1 MKVLSKSRFKLGL
14 ECPNKLYYTGKPTVF
29 PNKKSSDAFLQA
41 LANGGFQVEE
51 LARMHY
57 PCGIF
62 IDAEPHEYQ
71 KASDLT
77 RDALQQENVIIY
89 EAAFLVDGYY
99 VRTDVLVKQKNKI
112 HLIEVKAKS
121 ISPKKEF
128 IFKGKRGGLDAG
140 YKPYLYDLA
149 FQKKVAQLAFPDFEY
164 KASFMMADKTKTA
177 SIDGMNQLFR
187 VPMGGDPRQGIVKRV
202 NTLAEIGNSVL
213 TEIDVDDIVDE
224 IIDGKLP
231 YSKELNFSDA
241 MVKFRD
247 AYRDNR
253 YLNWQPDFKACK
265 LCEFRASEEEK
276 AKGLISGFEQCFIKK
291 YQWTDKE
298 FKQPSS
304 MEIWNYRGTRSFP
317 DGRILM
323 KDLIEGYVRGDNE
336 ARQLLQVEKAINN
349 DMTIEV
355 NKDGLKAEM
364 NRWVFP
370 LHMIDFETSTVALPF
385 TAGRR
390 PYEQVAFQFSHHV
403 IHADGRIEHA
413 DEYIS
418 NTPGEFP
425 NFQFV
430 RALKA
435 ALEHDNGT
443 IFRFA
448 THENTILNAIIEQ
461 LKVSAEPD
469 KDVLID
475 FMKTITVSK
484 ADSVDKWSGDR
495 KMVDLKDVVFKYY
508 YNPHTKGSNSIKAVL
523 PAVLNSSAFLQA
535 KYGQSIGQVGVSSS
549 NFSPEHIW
557 LKKDNR
563 QVVNPYKMLPP
574 LFEGWTEMEL
584 EENVSE
590 IDGIA
595 DGGMALTAY
604 AKLQYQDMTDKE
616 RGEIT
621 GGLLK
626 YCELD
631 TLAMVMIYEH
641 FKEIC
646 P

>member
-1 MKVLSKSRFKLGL
+1 
-14 ECPNKLYYTGKPTVF
+14 
-29 PNKKSSDAFLQA
+29 
-41 LANGGFQVEE
+41 
-51 LARMHY
+51 
-57 PCGIF
+57 F

>member
-14 ECPNKLYYTGKPTVF
+14 ECPNKLYYTGKPSVF
-29 PNKKSSDAFLQA
+29 PNKKSSDTFLLA

-57 PCGIF
+57 PGGVF
-62 IDAEPHEYQ
+62 IEAEAFEYQ
-71 KASDLT
+71 KAADLT
-77 RDALQQENVIIY
+77 REALQNENVIIY

-121 ISPKKEF
+121 IDLTKEY
-128 IFKGKRGGLDAG
+128 IFKGKRGGLDG
-140 YKPYLYDLA
+140 DYKSYLYDLA
-149 FQKKVAQLAFPDFEY
+149 FQKKVAQLAFPEFEY
-164 KASFMMADKTKTA
+164 RAYFMMADKTKRA

-187 VPMGGDPRQGIVKRV
+187 VPMGGDPRQGIEKRV
-202 NTLAEIGNSVL
+202 NSLAEIGNSVL
-213 TEIDVDDIVDE
+213 SEIDVDDIVEE

-231 YSKELNFSDA
+231 YSKQLNFGDA

-247 AYRDNR
+247 AYSNNL

-265 LCEFRASEEEK
+265 LCEFKASEEEK
-276 AKGLISGFEQCFIKK
+276 AKGLFSGYEQCFIKK

-317 DGRILM
+317 HGRILM
-323 KDLIEGYVRGDNE
+323 KDLQDGDVDGNHKVR
-336 ARQLLQVEKAINN
+336 QQLQVDKAVSN
-349 DMTIEV
+349 DMTIDV
-355 NKDGLKAEM
+355 KKDELKAEM
-364 NRWVFP
+364 KSWVFP

-385 TAGRR
+385 FAGRR
-390 PYEQVAFQFSHHV
+390 PYEQVAFQFSHH
-403 IHADGRIEHA
+403 IIYADGRVEHA

-425 NFQFV
+425 NFHFV
-430 RALKA
+430 RALKR
-435 ALEHDNGT
+435 ALENDNGT

-448 THENTILNAIIEQ
+448 SHENTILNAVIDQ
-461 LKVSAEPD
+461 LKVSNEVD
-469 KDVLID
+469 KIALID

-484 ADSVDKWSGDR
+484 EDSVDKWVGDR

-508 YNPHTKGSNSIKAVL
+508 YNPYTKGSNSIKAVL
-523 PAVLNSSAFLQA
+523 PAVLKSSAFLQA
-535 KYGQSIGQVGVSSS
+535 KYGQSIGQVGVSSA
-549 NFSPEHIW
+549 NFSPEHVW
-557 LKKDNR
+557 LTIEAG

-574 LFEGWTEMEL
+574 LFEGWTESDL

-590 IDGIA
+590 MDGIA

-604 AKLQYQDMTDKE
+604 AKLQYQDMTDRE
-616 RGEIT
+616 RAEIT
-621 GGLLK
+621 SGLLK

-631 TLAMVMIYEH
+631 TLAMVMIFEH

-646 P
+646 I

>member
-14 ECPNKLYYTGKPTVF
+14 ECPNKLYYTGKTSVF
-29 PNKKSSDAFLQA
+29 PNKKSSDTFLLA

-57 PCGIF
+57 PGGVF
-62 IDAEPHEYQ
+62 IEAEAFEYQ

-77 RDALQQENVIIY
+77 RDALQNENVIIY

-121 ISPKKEF
+121 INPTKEY
-128 IFKGKRGGLDAG
+128 IFKGKRGGLDG
-140 YKPYLYDLA
+140 DYKSYLYDLA
-149 FQKKVAQLAFPDFEY
+149 FQKKVAQLAFPEFEY

-187 VPMGGDPRQGIVKRV
+187 VPMGGDPRKGIEKRV
-202 NTLAEIGNSVL
+202 NSLEEIGHSVL
-213 TEIDVDDIVDE
+213 TEIDVDDIVEE

-231 YSKELNFSDA
+231 YSNQLNFSDA

-247 AYRDNR
+247 AYRNNL

-265 LCEFRASEEEK
+265 LCEFKATEDEK
-276 AKGLISGFEQCFIKK
+276 AKGFISGFEQCFIKK

-317 DGRILM
+317 HGRILM
-323 KDLIEGYVRGDNE
+323 KDLQEGDVDGNHKVR
-336 ARQLLQVEKAINN
+336 QQLQVDKAVNN
-349 DMTIEV
+349 DMTIDV
-355 NKDGLKAEM
+355 NKEGLKAEM
-364 NRWVFP
+364 NSWVFP

-385 TAGRR
+385 FAGRR
-390 PYEQVAFQFSHHV
+390 PYEQVAFQFSHHL
-403 IHADGRIEHA
+403 IHADGRVEHA

-418 NTPGEFP
+418 NSPGEFP
-425 NFQFV
+425 NFHFV
-430 RALKA
+430 RALKR
-435 ALEHDNGT
+435 ALENDKGT

-448 THENTILNAIIEQ
+448 SHENTILNAIIDQ
-461 LKVSAEPD
+461 LKVSNEAD
-469 KDVLID
+469 KNALID

-484 ADSVDKWSGDR
+484 EDSVDKWIGDR

-508 YNPHTKGSNSIKAVL
+508 YNPYTKGSNSIKAVL
-523 PAVLNSSAFLQA
+523 PAVLKSSDFLQA
-535 KYGQSIGQVGVSSS
+535 KYSQSIGKVGVSSA
-549 NFSPEHIW
+549 NFSSEHIW
-557 LKKDNR
+557 LKKENG

-574 LFEGWTEMEL
+574 LFEGWTESEL

-590 IDGIA
+590 MDGIA

-616 RGEIT
+616 RDEIT
-621 GGLLK
+621 SGLLK

-641 FKEIC
+641 FKEISI
-646 P
+646 

>member
-1 MKVLSKSRFKLGL
+1 
-14 ECPNKLYYTGKPTVF
+14 
-29 PNKKSSDAFLQA
+29 
-41 LANGGFQVEE
+41 
-51 LARMHY
+51 
-57 PCGIF
+57 
-62 IDAEPHEYQ
+62 
-71 KASDLT
+71 
-77 RDALQQENVIIY
+77 
-89 EAAFLVDGYY
+89 
-99 VRTDVLVKQKNKI
+99 
-112 HLIEVKAKS
+112 
-121 ISPKKEF
+121 
-128 IFKGKRGGLDAG
+128 
-140 YKPYLYDLA
+140 
-149 FQKKVAQLAFPDFEY
+149 
-164 KASFMMADKTKTA
+164 
-177 SIDGMNQLFR
+177 
-187 VPMGGDPRQGIVKRV
+187 
-202 NTLAEIGNSVL
+202 
-213 TEIDVDDIVDE
+213 
-224 IIDGKLP
+224 
-231 YSKELNFSDA
+231 

-265 LCEFRASEEEK
+265 LCEFKATDEEK

-317 DGRILM
+317 DRRILM
-323 KDLIEGYVRGDNE
+323 KDLRDGDIDGDNKV
-336 ARQLLQVEKAINN
+336 RQQLQVDKAVNN
-349 DMTIEV
+349 DMSIEV
-355 NKDGLKAEM
+355 NKEGLKAEM

-390 PYEQVAFQFSHHV
+390 PYEQVAFQFSHHI
-403 IHADGRIEHA
+403 IHKNGLVEHA

-425 NFQFV
+425 NFHFV

-435 ALEHDNGT
+435 ALERDNGT

-448 THENTILNAIIEQ
+448 THENTILNAIIDQ

-508 YNPHTKGSNSIKAVL
+508 YNPFTKGSNSIKAVL

-549 NFSPEHIW
+549 NFSPKHIW
-557 LKKDNR
+557 LKKDNG

-616 RGEIT
+616 CGEIT

>member
-14 ECPNKLYYTGKPTVF
+14 ECPNKLYYTGKTAVF
-29 PNKKSSDAFLQA
+29 PNKKSSDTFLLA

-57 PCGIF
+57 PGGIF
-62 IDAEPHEYQ
+62 IEAEAFEYQ

-77 RDALQQENVIIY
+77 RDALQNENVIIY

-99 VRTDVLVKQKNKI
+99 VRTDVLVKQKNRI

-121 ISPKKEF
+121 INPTKEY
-128 IFKGKRGGLDAG
+128 IFKGKRGGLDG
-140 YKPYLYDLA
+140 DYKSYLYDLA
-149 FQKKVAQLAFPDFEY
+149 FQKKVAQLAFPEFEY

-177 SIDGMNQLFR
+177 SIDGINQLFR
-187 VPMGGDPRQGIVKRV
+187 VPMSGDPRQGIEKWV
-202 NTLAEIGNSVL
+202 NSLEEIGHSVL
-213 TEIDVDDIVDE
+213 TEIDVDDIVEE

-231 YSKELNFSDA
+231 YSNQLNFSDA
-241 MVKFRD
+241 MVEFRD
-247 AYRDNR
+247 AYRNNL
-253 YLNWQPDFKACK
+253 YLNYQPDFKACK
-265 LCEFRASEEEK
+265 LCEFKATEEEK

-317 DGRILM
+317 HGRILM
-323 KDLIEGYVRGDNE
+323 KDLQEGDVDGNHKVR
-336 ARQLLQVEKAINN
+336 QQLQVDKAVNN
-349 DMTIEV
+349 DMTIDV
-355 NKDGLKAEM
+355 NKEGLKAEM
-364 NRWVFP
+364 NSWVFP

-385 TAGRR
+385 FAGRR
-390 PYEQVAFQFSHHV
+390 PYEQVAFQFSHHL

-418 NTPGEFP
+418 NSPGEFP
-425 NFQFV
+425 NFHFV
-430 RALKA
+430 RALKR
-435 ALEHDNGT
+435 ALENDKGT

-448 THENTILNAIIEQ
+448 SHENTILNAVIDQ
-461 LKVSAEPD
+461 LKASTEAD
-469 KDVLID
+469 KNALID

-484 ADSVDKWSGDR
+484 EDSVDKWVGDR

-508 YNPHTKGSNSIKAVL
+508 YNPYTKGSNSIKAVL
-523 PAVLNSSAFLQA
+523 PAVLKSSDFLQA
-535 KYGQSIGQVGVSSS
+535 KYSQSIGQVGVSSA
-549 NFSPEHIW
+549 NFSSEHIW
-557 LKKDNR
+557 LKKENG

-574 LFEGWTEMEL
+574 LFEGWTESEL

-590 IDGIA
+590 MDGIA

-616 RGEIT
+616 RDEIT
-621 GGLLK
+621 SGLLK

-646 P
+646 I